1 MRTARPEIDPS
12 DGMNTAILFVGDFSY
27 STRVSRMAE
36 NLSGTQ
42 SRIFGMSAVR

>member
-1 MRTARPEIDPS
+1 MRVARPKIDP
-12 DGMNTAILFVGDFSY
+12 GNAMNTAILFVGDFSY

-42 SRIFGMSAVR
+42 SRIFGMSAAR